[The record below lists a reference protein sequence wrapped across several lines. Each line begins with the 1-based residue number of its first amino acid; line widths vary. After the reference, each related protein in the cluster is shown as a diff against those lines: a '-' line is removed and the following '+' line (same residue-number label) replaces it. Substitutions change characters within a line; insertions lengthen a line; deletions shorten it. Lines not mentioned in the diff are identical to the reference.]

1 MRQPETIKQ
10 MGKSVNNLTLVVFWA
25 LLLCLIPKIGLGFQ
39 KSTADKEMYSIIRSS
54 FQYSNEKRIIIHTKT
69 MAYEGWMHDLWSK
82 EIFGKEGVGFCVFPN
97 AQLKEAFGELRF
109 KVKSLTSKRLF
120 KNMLEDRFILK
131 SNEKAEGILILAEPI
146 IIGEYSFLFR
156 KTKSTKSLYVQKMD
170 PNGKWDYECG
180 VTIYGELH

>member
-1 MRQPETIKQ
+1 
-10 MGKSVNNLTLVVFWA
+10 
-25 LLLCLIPKIGLGFQ
+25 
-39 KSTADKEMYSIIRSS
+39 
-54 FQYSNEKRIIIHTKT
+54 
-69 MAYEGWMHDLWSK
+69 MAYEGWMDDLWRK
-82 EIFGKEGVGFCVFPN
+82 EIFGKEGEGFCVFPN
-97 AQLKEAFGELRF
+97 AQLEETFGELRF

-156 KTKSTKSLYVQKMD
+156 KTKSLYVQKMD

>member
-1 MRQPETIKQ
+1 MV
-10 MGKSVNNLTLVVFWA
+10 KSVNNSILVFVWVLIF
-25 LLLCLIPKIGLGFQ
+25 CLIPKIGLGLQ
-39 KSTADKEMYSIIRSS
+39 KSTGDEETYSIIRSS

-69 MAYEGWMHDLWSK
+69 MPYEGWMDDLWSK

-97 AQLKEAFGELRF
+97 AQLEEAFDELRF
-109 KVKSLTSKRLF
+109 KVKNLTSKRLL
-120 KNMLEDRFILK
+120 KNMLEDRFTLK
-131 SNEKAEGILILAEPI
+131 SNEKAEGILVLAEPI

>member
-1 MRQPETIKQ
+1 MV
-10 MGKSVNNLTLVVFWA
+10 KSVNNSILVFVWVLIF
-25 LLLCLIPKIGLGFQ
+25 CLIPKIGLGLQ
-39 KSTADKEMYSIIRSS
+39 KSTGDEETYSIIRSS

-69 MAYEGWMHDLWSK
+69 MSHEGWMDDLWSK

-97 AQLKEAFGELRF
+97 AQLEEAFDELRF
-109 KVKSLTSKRLF
+109 KVKNLTSKRLL
-120 KNMLEDRFILK
+120 KNMLEDRFTLK
-131 SNEKAEGILILAEPI
+131 SNEKAEGILVLAEPI